1 MKPITYKQVI
11 DHKGT
16 LQGIELWQ
24 GDQHITI
31 SLELKGLHTTGYI
44 WGEVK
49 SMIDSMADELKA
61 KMQRD
66 IRIK

>member
-1 MKPITYKQVI
+1 MNPITYKQVI

-31 SLELKGLHTTGYI
+31 SLEMKGLHSSGYK
-44 WGEVK
+44 WEEVK
-49 SMIDSMADELKA
+49 SMIESMQNELYT
-61 KMQRD
+61 KMQQE
-66 IRIK
+66 IEIK